1 MKSISSNFQC
11 ARYLLIGATTVI
23 PSAFAASPVVE
34 LERVSLSN
42 DGSQGL
48 GDSTH
53 PVISADGRYVAF
65 QTSASLVPTIP
76 NAVASVIVVRD
87 RATHTTALA
96 SVGVGNVAANGY
108 SQSPAMS
115 QDGRFVAFTSLSDNL
130 VAGDSTGGNNIF
142 VRDMVLGTA
151 VRASVNAGGSSVDG
165 GGFIY
170 ANEPVPTW
178 ISGDGRYV
186 VFDSYAK
193 LTANAANDHIHTY
206 RRDLLM
212 NTTQLVDVNPLGTN
226 ADGDASSASISA
238 DGRYV
243 LFVSYSDDILASL
256 PFGFG
261 SLYVRDMVLGVTT
274 SVTPDLS
281 IGGLCTDHT
290 TGDSFD
296 YDLSSNAR
304 FVTFDSN
311 CTHIAVGQDANDHL
325 FIRDLLLGVTN
336 PLRLNDNGT
345 SGALGVHPD
354 PSDSG
359 RYVIASSP
367 SKNIVA
373 SPAVTGASDIY
384 LRDTVAARTYLISA
398 RLDTGAP
405 GNAASTL
412 PLLGKGGRV
421 VFTSYASNLV
431 DGDTNSYADVFV
443 ATLDALFAS
452 GFE

>member
-1 MKSISSNFQC
+1 MKSIDRRFGLSSC
-11 ARYLLIGATTVI
+11 LLIAAMTIATQ
-23 PSAFAASPVVE
+23 AFAAGPVVE
-34 LERVSLSN
+34 LERVSLAN
-42 DGSQGL
+42 DGTQGL

-76 NAVASVIVVRD
+76 NAVASVVVRRD
-87 RATHTTALA
+87 RMAHTTQLS

-115 QDGRFVAFTSLSDNL
+115 ADGRFVAFTSLATNL
-130 VAGDSTGGNNIF
+130 VAGDSASGNNIF
-142 VRDMVLGTA
+142 VHDMTLGTT
-151 VRASVNAGGSSVDG
+151 VRASVNAGGVGVDG

-178 ISGDGRYV
+178 ISADGRYV
-186 VFDSYAK
+186 VFDSYSK
-193 LTANAANDHIHTY
+193 LTPNATNDHIHIY
-206 RRDLLM
+206 RRDLQT
-212 NTTQLVDVNPLGTN
+212 NTTQLVDVNHAGNN
-226 ADGDASSASISA
+226 ADGDAASSSISA

-243 LFVSYSDDILASL
+243 LFASYSGDVVTGLTFAIA
-256 PFGFG
+256 

-274 SVTPDLS
+274 SITPDLS
-281 IGGLCTDHT
+281 TGMLCADGT
-290 TGDSFD
+290 TGDLFA

-311 CTHIAVGQDANDHL
+311 CAHLAVGQDVNDHW
-325 FIRDLLLGVTN
+325 FIRDLLLGVTK

-345 SGALGVHPD
+345 TGANVVHTD

-373 SPAVTGASDIY
+373 SPAVTGSTDIY
-384 LRDTVAARTYLISA
+384 LRDTVSARTYLISA
-398 RLDTGAP
+398 RIDSGAP
-405 GNAASTL
+405 GNAGSEL

-421 VFTSYASNLV
+421 VFHSYATNLV
-431 DGDTNSYADVFV
+431 DGDTNGYADIFV